1 MDANFCKRHRPSMT
15 EEAIRFD
22 DEDLLD
28 LPAGWLVQL
37 VTFQAELIASSFLSL
52 ISPFLYLYFQ
62 SREIPVRVVRGAAAL
77 ARRFAIGLLGALY
90 AATFLLALMLI
101 SLLLGVALVRMWAEE
116 PVLLR
121 RSLHLDYTEVNPT
134 ASVALA
140 GSTLR
145 SGRAVPPGHSVTV
158 SLFILLPES
167 DYNRLIGVFQ
177 VQAEVISSTG
187 EIIAASSR
195 PCMLRFRSFPVRL
208 MRTLFM
214 SIPLLLGISSE
225 TQEIGM
231 EVLKYKESRA
241 KRSGSITVTLK
252 PKAGTSDLPQL
263 YESELLMRSQLPW
276 PKELVNRWRWTF
288 SVWTSLNVFFALL
301 AASACCFKFRP
312 RRSKREGE
320 REMES
325 RFGWSERSKRKV
337 SEARRRPELVEGS
350 ASSTGGD
357 VVEGGD
363 QASESLD
370 DSGELAASES
380 SECKSL
386 YYP

>member
-1 MDANFCKRHRPSMT
+1 MDANFCKSHRRSMT
-15 EEAIRFD
+15 EDAIRFD
-22 DEDLLD
+22 DEDLLT
-28 LPAGWLVQL
+28 LPAGWLAQL
-37 VTFQAELIASSFLSL
+37 VAFQAELIASSFLSL
-52 ISPFLYLYFQ
+52 VSPFLYLYFQ
-62 SREIPVRVVRGAAAL
+62 TREIPARVVRGAAAI
-77 ARRFAIGLLGALY
+77 ARRFALGLLGALY
-90 AATFLLALMLI
+90 AATFLLALLFI

-121 RSLHLDYTEVNPT
+121 RPLHLDYTEANPT

-140 GSTLR
+140 GGTWH

-158 SLFILLPES
+158 SLLILLPES
-167 DYNRLIGVFQ
+167 DYNLLIGVFQ

-225 TQEIGM
+225 TQEMSM
-231 EVLKYKESRA
+231 EVLRYKESRA
-241 KRSGSITVTLK
+241 KRSGSIRVRLK
-252 PKAGTSDLPQL
+252 PKAGTRDLPQL

-276 PKELVNRWRWTF
+276 SKELVNRWRWTF
-288 SVWTSLNVFFALL
+288 SLWTSLNVFFALL
-301 AASACCFKFRP
+301 LTSACCFKFRP
-312 RRSKREGE
+312 RRNRVENRRSEDLQDR
-320 REMES
+320 
-325 RFGWSERSKRKV
+325 ERSKRRV
-337 SEARRRPELVEGS
+337 SEDRRRAELVEGS

-363 QASESLD
+363 QASESMD

-380 SECKSL
+380 SECKSV
-386 YYP
+386 YYQ